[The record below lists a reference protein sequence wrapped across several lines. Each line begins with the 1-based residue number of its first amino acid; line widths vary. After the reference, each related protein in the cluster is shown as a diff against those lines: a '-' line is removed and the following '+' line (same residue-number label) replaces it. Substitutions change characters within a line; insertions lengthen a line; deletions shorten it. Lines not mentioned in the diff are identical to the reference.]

1 MKRVIKIAMLSIGW
15 ICACWMLS
23 ACSSADERL
32 EDDRVDG
39 STVQLT
45 IHAAMPGIATRADG
59 DIPER
64 EQTDQLRIIVVDKD
78 TKRVEYNSLRSF
90 PYRDGTSY
98 SVSVGKNGTKLVYLL
113 ANAEDYVN
121 DISNVQDLDD
131 KIIQSLPDGRLPFT
145 SKYEIE
151 VKEEDVAA
159 TCYIAVAAV
168 KFSFTFTNS
177 TAQEIEV
184 SDFEISSI
192 ADRSYLLP
200 HNNEW
205 DKWIENVTGTGEKK
219 YFTDYEIPSGTGHN
233 EFNVPI
239 PSSGSDGGAGTG
251 TRTSSF
257 IVPTGDNNTY
267 IIPDF
272 YCHES
277 KFLPFPDVKDQH
289 YSIHFS
295 IAGKSYDAE
304 IKDGIQGLE
313 SLIRSSHVIVNINIK
328 KLAEDTDHEIV
339 VWGKIIDWIDL
350 DPVEG
355 GLEEVVP

>member
-131 KIIQSLPDGRLPFT
+131 KIIQPLPDGRLPFT

-159 TCYIAVAAV
+159 TCYIAIAAV

-177 TAQEIEV
+177 TTGGDIEV
-184 SDFEISSI
+184 SDFGISSI

-233 EFNVPI
+233 EFIVPI

-251 TRTSSF
+251 TGTSSF

-277 KFLPFPDVKDQH
+277 KHILPFPDVKDQQ
-289 YSIHFS
+289 YFIQFT
-295 IAGKSYDAE
+295 IAGKEYIAE
-304 IKDGIQGLE
+304 IQGLS
-313 SLIRSSHVIVNINIK
+313 SLIRSTHVIVNINIK
-328 KLAEDTDHEIV
+328 KLIDEGGEHDIV

-355 GLEEVVP
+355 GLEEIVP